1 MCNGHVRVRQLPD
14 GAAQDA
20 VAWRQGQTVFD
31 NTPLG
36 EAIERFTTYHARK
49 ITVDPSAAG
58 LRLGGRFSLND
69 LDGMLESV
77 ESVLPVRVLRGQD
90 GDVRIVAVRKPER

>member
-1 MCNGHVRVRQLPD
+1 MFKPD
-14 GAAQDA
+14 PFRNA
-20 VAWRQGQTVFD
+20 VFD
-31 NTPLG
+31 NTTLG

-77 ESVLPVRVLRGQD
+77 ESVLPVLRGHD
-90 GDVRIVAVRKPER
+90 GEVRIVAARKPER